1 MADIASDPNSNQ
13 FRLGAAIKETAGRLW
28 LMMIQK
34 QEASLNSYTGMCVS
48 TADIYPDETRSIAN
62 KYPPADASPRRTCVL
77 GSKQP
82 KTDTPGQEMI
92 PRSRGY
98 MCLKTQMR
106 TTIVWPAVALH
117 RPAISVVRVAAKPV
131 ACPPAIFIA
140 PQRPINR
147 GSLMYP
153 SRFLK
158 SNSKGWDESNVRI
171 HTN

>member
-1 MADIASDPNSNQ
+1 MVHVRVCIRCGHVLKREQVDSQQIRSGRWLSTRH
-13 FRLGAAIKETAGRLW
+13 FRFGG
-28 LMMIQK
+28 
-34 QEASLNSYTGMCVS
+34 
-48 TADIYPDETRSIAN
+48 
-62 KYPPADASPRRTCVL
+62 
-77 GSKQP
+77 KQP

-106 TTIVWPAVALH
+106 TQIVWPAVALH
-117 RPAISVVRVAAKPV
+117 RPAISVVRVATKLIT
-131 ACPPAIFIA
+131 CPPAIFIA

-158 SNSKGWDESNVRI
+158 SNSKGWDESDV
-171 HTN
+171 